1 MLPPESDPQT
11 SLHPMYYVCSQVP
24 KIIYTTGCLDTFE
37 ELIGNNVAAV
47 GGVGCG
53 VAFLQ
58 FIGIVFACLLAR
70 TIKKEY
76 ETV

>member
-1 MLPPESDPQT
+1 MRRSTTTHVICFVLSF
-11 SLHPMYYVCSQVP
+11 VQVP
-24 KIIYTTGCLDTFE
+24 KIIYVGGCLDTFE

-58 FIGIVFACLLAR
+58 FIGIIFACLLAR

>member
-11 SLHPMYYVCSQVP
+11 SLHPTYVCSQVP

>member
-1 MLPPESDPQT
+1 M
-11 SLHPMYYVCSQVP
+11 
-24 KIIYTTGCLDTFE
+24 DTFE

-58 FIGIVFACLLAR
+58 FIGIVFACLLAN